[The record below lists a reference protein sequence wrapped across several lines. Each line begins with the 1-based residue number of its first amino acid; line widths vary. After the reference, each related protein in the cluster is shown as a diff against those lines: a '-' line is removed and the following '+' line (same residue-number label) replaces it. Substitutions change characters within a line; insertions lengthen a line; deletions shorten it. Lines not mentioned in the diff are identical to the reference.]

1 MLYQT
6 KQENKL
12 PTVFIE
18 GYYRFYFFS
27 REETRKH
34 VHVISPNGIWI
45 LTNDKEYFISYRDYP
60 VFETASIR
68 QIANITTDFS
78 GNLHWE
84 ELDADI
90 EIAALENPKIIL

>member
-1 MLYQT
+1 MQAGT
-6 KQENKL
+6 NTSVVNKSI
-12 PTVFIE
+12 TEV
-18 GYYRFYFFS
+18 
-27 REETRKH
+27 TN
-34 VHVISPNGIWI
+34 ISPNGIWI
-45 LTNDKEYFISYRDYP
+45 LTNDMEYFISYRDYP

-90 EIAALENPKIIL
+90 EIAALEKPEDYPLIYR